1 MVRENTSKK
10 KTRVNCRKRVNIYV
24 CEYVVTIFTL
34 DGRKPCSMR
43 SEVPTSPICW
53 MRRPVTPPLVFE
65 GGVAREEPP
74 LVEQPRRILSG
85 KIGLFGSGQIGP

>member
-1 MVRENTSKK
+1 MYVIMWLEFLPWMVGSHAL
-10 KTRVNCRKRVNIYV
+10 C
-24 CEYVVTIFTL
+24 
-34 DGRKPCSMR
+34 GRG
-43 SEVPTSPICW
+43 PTGPICW
-53 MRRPVTPPLVFE
+53 MRRPVAPPPCFE

>member
-1 MVRENTSKK
+1 MLYAVGGSDRPHL
-10 KTRVNCRKRVNIYV
+10 
-24 CEYVVTIFTL
+24 L
-34 DGRKPCSMR
+34 DAS
-43 SEVPTSPICW
+43 S
-53 MRRPVTPPLVFE
+53 RRPPLVFE